1 MSQWEVSSFLSCW
14 TIKESRGLVSESRG
28 LLSENRGLPI
38 DHRLPTT
45 MMMLDGDTNC
55 IFR

>member
-14 TIKESRGLVSESRG
+14 TIQESRGLVSESRG
-28 LLSENRGLPI
+28 LLSENIGLAI
-38 DHRLPTT
+38 DHRLPAT
-45 MMMLDGDTNC
+45 MMMLDGATNC